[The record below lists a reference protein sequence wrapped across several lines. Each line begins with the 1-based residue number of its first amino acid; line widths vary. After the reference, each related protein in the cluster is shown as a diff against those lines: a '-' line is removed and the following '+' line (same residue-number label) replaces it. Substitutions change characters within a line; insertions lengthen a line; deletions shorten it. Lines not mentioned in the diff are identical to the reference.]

1 MASRFLGYFK
11 HPSGVGAL
19 LIALGLIVFYLPIG
33 LGIARTDEIDL
44 DYGDFVSIGAFVS
57 TIVIAVFSII
67 PNLQSMAETSRSV
80 HYSEL
85 DSMYLQIL
93 TMAVNEPHLR
103 RPKELDSVE
112 IVQAEQ
118 YETYAFIV
126 WNFIETIHDRCE
138 KGSELRAT
146 WAPAIDAEHGLHR
159 EWFVRESTPYD
170 ELKAP
175 KFCLPFCDFIWR
187 SFWLRPEGFAELPL
201 EERQKWMHADW
212 SYRSI
217 SEIRRD
223 PRVSKFLGDASAA
236 SAASVR
242 RPAASRRKPAR
253 GAART

>member
-1 MASRFLGYFK
+1 MVSRFWQFCR
-11 HPSGVGAL
+11 HPGGVGAL
-19 LIALGLIVFYLPIG
+19 LIAFGMIIFYLPIG

-93 TMAVNEPHLR
+93 TMAVTEPHLR
-103 RPKELDSVE
+103 RPNGLDAFEVD
-112 IVQAEQ
+112 QAQQ

-138 KGSELRAT
+138 KISELRAT
-146 WAPAIDAEHGLHR
+146 WAPAIDAEHRLHR
-159 EWFVRESTPYD
+159 DWFMRESTPYD
-170 ELKAP
+170 SLAAP

-187 SFWLRPEGFAELPL
+187 SFWLRPDDFEALPL
-201 EERQKWMHADW
+201 EDRQRWMKADW
-212 SYRSI
+212 GYRSVA
-217 SEIRRD
+217 EIRGD
-223 PRVSKFLGDASAA
+223 PKLAEFLYGKGTNAGSAPGTGTL
-236 SAASVR
+236 
-242 RPAASRRKPAR
+242 PAAA
-253 GAART
+253 